1 MKYQKP
7 LTSLMAIAIN
17 TLTTPPVIAAEK
29 IIFKLGPIE
38 KSISVKSLEK
48 FILEN
53 EEDDELKF
61 LTQNISQSQKETI
74 RGLLSLQPT
83 TDRWQDILG
92 SHGLPSANANS
103 YLTRILNSDTGKGV
117 LAEIGEIVRLQDGNN
132 AHQAL
137 QTALVKSSIDFTKF
151 SLLGAVREF
160 PGDIY
165 IDIEAVFK
173 VLNESERISTAEK
186 VLMTRVETLSALT
199 KQKNT
204 ATRATQSIDTS
215 PKAPENGSFEVSTQ
229 ILHLYDRTR
238 QRQFD
243 TILYFP
249 KLDRKSKKVPLII
262 ISNGM
267 TLDPDYLAF
276 LGNHLAANGFAV
288 GIPDTIGSNSLRK
301 RDFLTDRKSSSN
313 NHFDVNEYINRP
325 LDITYLLDELE
336 RLNNGEFQ
344 LQFDLD
350 RVGIFAYSFGAVTAL
365 SLGGAKFNFDNL
377 ARDCN
382 SQSKLLN
389 LSLLYQCNA
398 LKLPKL
404 TQQISFHDRR
414 IKSLFLFVPMGYSM
428 FGTKNLQTI
437 DLPTAWNATV
447 RDRFTPMIQEQ
458 IPGFTAMKNPHKYL
472 SIPLHVQHVPPT
484 TADKPSEVNTDRQNF
499 DAYLKTATTAFFK
512 VYLAEDERYRSYLT
526 SSDANKLSV
535 LESDLLPPKPR

>member
-17 TLTTPPVIAAEK
+17 TLTTLPVIAAEK

-38 KSISVKSLEK
+38 KSISIKSLEK

-61 LTQNISQSQKETI
+61 ITQNISQSQKETI
-74 RGLLSLQPT
+74 RSLLSLQPT

-215 PKAPENGSFEVSTQ
+215 PKAPESGSFEVSTQ

-249 KLDRKSKKVPLII
+249 KLDRKLNKVPLII

-344 LQFDLD
+344 RQFDLD

-365 SLGGAKFNFDNL
+365 SLGGARFDFDNL

-404 TQQISFHDRR
+404 TQQISFQDRR

-458 IPGFTAMKNPHKYL
+458 IPGFAAMKNSHKYL